1 MNYRG
6 GFNGGFGGANLGQLM
21 KQAQKMQADMER
33 AKAELQAQEFESVV
47 GGGMVRVVMM
57 GNRTVKAIEI
67 KPEIIDPDDKE
78 MLEDLIL
85 AGVNDALAWQ
95 GLKCRLVVNRK
106 LKTSELQKQDI
117 EKLKSLG
124 LEIKVEKGEKK

>member
-1 MNYRG
+1 ML
-6 GFNGGFGGANLGQLM
+6 FLKEKKHIA
-21 KQAQKMQADMER
+21 
-33 AKAELQAQEFESVV
+33 LQIAC
-47 GGGMVRVVMM
+47 GD
-57 GNRTVKAIEI
+57 
-67 KPEIIDPDDKE
+67 IIDTRLEGGERFVITTDDAH
-78 MLEDLIL
+78 LEKIL
-85 AGVNDALAWQ
+85 TASENKTIIEDALAWQ